1 MENECRW
8 KEYSNL
14 TWSQNDG
21 RYIADCYHVIYIEA
35 YQWGWNFDCLTLV
48 SQISV
53 RSWNSN
59 RGWNTCGKSSLKQG
73 EVYLAV
79 MGSADVTHA
88 PWFVSWGVKEDVLY
102 SQGAVD
108 RNGDGLS
115 DNLMLTQDGQYDF
128 QRLWDN

>member
-1 MENECRW
+1 M
-8 KEYSNL
+8 
-14 TWSQNDG
+14 DG
-21 RYIADCYHVIYIEA
+21 TPATS
-35 YQWGWNFDCLTLV
+35 L
-48 SQISV
+48 
-53 RSWNSN
+53 
-59 RGWNTCGKSSLKQG
+59 SLKQG

-115 DNLMLTQDGQYDF
+115 DNLMLTENGEYNLSAPLGELGLTSVWLPADTSRTSFCYAPNIVGTTTHTWW
-128 QRLWDN
+128 L

>member
-1 MENECRW
+1 LSVPDLCEVG
-8 KEYSNL
+8 
-14 TWSQNDG
+14 TAIVDG
-21 RYIADCYHVIYIEA
+21 TPAA
-35 YQWGWNFDCLTLV
+35 SL
-48 SQISV
+48 
-53 RSWNSN
+53 
-59 RGWNTCGKSSLKQG
+59 SLKQG

-115 DNLMLTQDGQYDF
+115 DNLMLTENGEYD
-128 QRLWDN
+128 LSAPLGELGLTSVWLPADNVEDFLLLCTEYCGDNHAYMVALINVHS